1 MTYLVPHTPTNDII
15 TCNTGLLKDLKF
27 VTKDMCDIKNF
38 KTSCGNPDFYKKCKP
53 ANDFAPFLKKIL
65 NKGAKLKGITI
76 CDEFFYSVIGEN
88 KHYGTPVN
96 LNAPNCVP
104 GGSSSGSAAAL
115 TTNLYD
121 FSIGSDTGGSVRVPA
136 SFCGL
141 YGIRPT
147 HGRIDATGVYPMA
160 PSFDTIGWFSRDV
173 DIFKKVGSVLLNK
186 DEASNI
192 SFNSYVIA
200 EDLLELAEEN
210 LQRQFN
216 EYLNTNLPNLLRIKI
231 SIKDKA
237 EIADYFRILQG
248 GEIKEHVIPWIE
260 KNNPEISTEINN
272 RIKMASNITKD
283 EINVANKFRKDLIS
297 EVNISLPKGNIA
309 IFPTTPF
316 SAPLCGQD
324 EYALGASRKKLM
336 SMTSISGMTSRPQIS
351 IPKLKDKTGP
361 VGISLLGWENSDE
374 ILLNKL
380 TEI

>member
-1 MTYLVPHTPTNDII
+1 MTYLVPHTPTNDIV

-88 KHYGTPVN
+88 NHYGTPVN

-260 KNNPEISTEINN
+260 KNNPEISKEINN

-336 SMTSISGMTSRPQIS
+336 SMTSITGMTSRPQIS

>member
-1 MTYLVPHTPTNDII
+1 MTYLVPHTPTNDIV

-76 CDEFFYSVIGEN
+76 CDEFFYSIIGEN
-88 KHYGTPVN
+88 NHYGTPVN

-248 GEIKEHVIPWIE
+248 GEIKEHMIPWIE

-283 EINVANKFRKDLIS
+283 EINLANKFRKDLIS

-336 SMTSISGMTSRPQIS
+336 SMTSITGMTSRPQIS

>member
-1 MTYLVPHTPTNDII
+1 MTYLVPHTPTNDIV
-15 TCNTGLLKDLKF
+15 TCNKGLLKDLKF

-88 KHYGTPVN
+88 NHYGTPVN

-173 DIFKKVGSVLLNK
+173 DIFKKVGRVLLNK

-210 LQRQFN
+210 LQRQFI

-231 SIKDKA
+231 STKDKA

-283 EINVANKFRKDLIS
+283 EINLANKFRKDLIS

-336 SMTSISGMTSRPQIS
+336 AMTSITGMTSRPQIS

>member
-1 MTYLVPHTPTNDII
+1 MTYFVPHTPNNDII
-15 TCNTGLLKDLKF
+15 TCNTGLLKDLTF
-27 VTKDMCDIKNF
+27 VVKDMCDVKNF
-38 KTSCGNPDFYKKCKP
+38 QSSCGNPDFYKKSKP
-53 ANDFAPFLKKIL
+53 AKDFAPFLKKIL
-65 NKGAKLKGITI
+65 NQGANLKGITI

-88 KHYGTPVN
+88 SHYGTPVN

-160 PSFDTIGWFSRDV
+160 PSFDTIGWFSREVDV
-173 DIFKKVGSVLLNK
+173 FKRVGSVLLKK
-186 DEASNI
+186 DKSSNI
-192 SFNSYVIA
+192 TFNSYVVA

-210 LQRQFN
+210 LKRQFI
-216 EYLNTNLPNLLRIKI
+216 EYLDTNLPNLLRIKI
-231 SIKDKA
+231 STKDKA

-260 KNNPEISTEINN
+260 KNNPEISKEINN

-336 SMTSISGMTSRPQIS
+336 SMTSITGMTSRPQIS

>member
-1 MTYLVPHTPTNDII
+1 MTYLVPHTPTNDIV

-88 KHYGTPVN
+88 NHYGTPVN

-283 EINVANKFRKDLIS
+283 EINLANKFRKDLIS

-316 SAPLCGQD
+316 SVPLCGQD

-336 SMTSISGMTSRPQIS
+336 SMTSITGMTSRPQIS

>member
-1 MTYLVPHTPTNDII
+1 MTYLVPHTPTNDIV

-88 KHYGTPVN
+88 NHYGTPVN

-210 LQRQFN
+210 LQRQFI

-283 EINVANKFRKDLIS
+283 EINLAKKFRKDLIS
-297 EVNISLPKGNIA
+297 EVNVSLPKGNIA

-336 SMTSISGMTSRPQIS
+336 SMTSITGMTSRPQIS

>member
-1 MTYLVPHTPTNDII
+1 MTYLVPHTPTKDIV

-27 VTKDMCDIKNF
+27 VSKDMCDIKNF

-88 KHYGTPVN
+88 NHYGTPVN

-210 LQRQFN
+210 LQRQFI

-283 EINVANKFRKDLIS
+283 EINLANKFRKDLIS

-336 SMTSISGMTSRPQIS
+336 SMTSITGMTSRPQIS

>member
-1 MTYLVPHTPTNDII
+1 M
-15 TCNTGLLKDLKF
+15 
-27 VTKDMCDIKNF
+27 
-38 KTSCGNPDFYKKCKP
+38 
-53 ANDFAPFLKKIL
+53 L
-65 NKGAKLKGITI
+65 NLKGITI

-88 KHYGTPVN
+88 SHYGTPVN

-160 PSFDTIGWFSRDV
+160 PSFDTIGWFSREVDV
-173 DIFKKVGSVLLNK
+173 FKNVGSVLLKK

-192 SFNSYVIA
+192 TFNSYVIA

-210 LQRQFN
+210 LQRQFI
-216 EYLNTNLPNLLRIKI
+216 EYLDTNLPNLSRIKI
-231 SIKDKA
+231 STKDKA

-260 KNNPEISTEINN
+260 KNNPEISKEINN

-283 EINVANKFRKDLIS
+283 EINVANKFRNDLIS

-324 EYALGASRKKLM
+324 EYALGTSRKKLM
-336 SMTSISGMTSRPQIS
+336 SMTSITGMTSRPQIS
-351 IPKLKDKTGP
+351 IPKLNGKTGP
-361 VGISLLGWENSDE
+361 VGISLLGWEYSDE

>member
-1 MTYLVPHTPTNDII
+1 MTYLVPHTPTNDIV

-88 KHYGTPVN
+88 NHYGTPVN

-210 LQRQFN
+210 LQRQFI
-216 EYLNTNLPNLLRIKI
+216 EYLNTKLPNLLRIKI
-231 SIKDKA
+231 STKDKA

-283 EINVANKFRKDLIS
+283 EINLANKFRKDLIS

-336 SMTSISGMTSRPQIS
+336 SMTSITGMTSRPQIS

>member
-1 MTYLVPHTPTNDII
+1 MTYLVPHTPTNDIV

-76 CDEFFYSVIGEN
+76 CHEFFYSVIGEN
-88 KHYGTPVN
+88 NHYGTPVN

-210 LQRQFN
+210 LQRQFI

-260 KNNPEISTEINN
+260 KNNPEISTEIYN

-336 SMTSISGMTSRPQIS
+336 SMTSITGMTSRPQIS

>member
-1 MTYLVPHTPTNDII
+1 MTYFVPHTPKNDII
-15 TCNTGLLKDLKF
+15 TSNTGLLKDLTF
-27 VTKDMCDIKNF
+27 VVKDMCDIKDF
-38 KTSCGNPDFYKKCKP
+38 KTSCGNPDFYRNCKP
-53 ANDFAPFLKKIL
+53 AKDFAPFLKKIL
-65 NKGAKLKGITI
+65 NKGAKFKGITI

-88 KHYGTPVN
+88 SHYGTPVN

-160 PSFDTIGWFSRDV
+160 PSFDTIGWFSREVDV
-173 DIFKKVGSVLLNK
+173 FQRVGSVLLNK
-186 DEASNI
+186 DKSSNI
-192 SFNSYVIA
+192 TFNSYVIA

-210 LQRQFN
+210 IQRQFI

-231 SIKDKA
+231 STKDKA

-336 SMTSISGMTSRPQIS
+336 SMTSITGMTSRPQIS

>member
-1 MTYLVPHTPTNDII
+1 MTYLVPHTPNNDII

-53 ANDFAPFLKKIL
+53 AKDFAPFLKKIL

-88 KHYGTPVN
+88 SHYGTPVN

-210 LQRQFN
+210 LQRQFI

-336 SMTSISGMTSRPQIS
+336 SMTSITGMTSRPQIS